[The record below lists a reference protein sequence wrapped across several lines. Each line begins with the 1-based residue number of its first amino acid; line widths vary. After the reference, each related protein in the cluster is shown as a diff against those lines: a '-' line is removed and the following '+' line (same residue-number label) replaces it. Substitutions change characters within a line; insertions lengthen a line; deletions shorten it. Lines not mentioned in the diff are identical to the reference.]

1 MHFGVL
7 WLIIF
12 SEYFG
17 IKPTNTLH
25 NFDHQPISAK
35 AINWFTKS
43 LASADI
49 GSSLSKT
56 RYIWKVYRFTT
67 YSENLWFVELK
78 FKTFLHSLE
87 YPFKESEI
95 FNHGFWKSI
104 YFILWPNF
112 VLHNTNLFIPIPMN
126 TFYTRVY
133 FNMGSIAKA
142 NISL

>member
-1 MHFGVL
+1 MSYNIYLSICTLVYYNCLYFQSIL
-7 WLIIF
+7 ELNPLIQ
-12 SEYFG
+12 
-17 IKPTNTLH
+17 LH

-67 YSENLWFVELK
+67 YSENLWFIKLR
-78 FKTFLHSLE
+78 FKTLLYSIKYL
-87 YPFKESEI
+87 FKESGI
-95 FNHGFWKSI
+95 FNQGFWKSI

-112 VLHNTNLFIPIPMN
+112 VLHYTNI
-126 TFYTRVY
+126 YTNSHEY
-133 FNMGSIAKA
+133 F
-142 NISL
+142 LY